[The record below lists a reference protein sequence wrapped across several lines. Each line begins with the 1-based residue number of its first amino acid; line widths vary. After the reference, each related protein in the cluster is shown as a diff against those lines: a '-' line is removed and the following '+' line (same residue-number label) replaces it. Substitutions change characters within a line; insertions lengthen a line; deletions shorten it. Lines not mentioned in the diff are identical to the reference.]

1 MPDSATSTST
11 DLHAE
16 LHADARDAAPD
27 GGHHDAPVAAVG
39 LEAAPTPLSLRLAPG
54 AHADARRAFDLARET
69 FIAGRRL
76 DMGSL
81 AASLGVDRTSVFRW
95 VGNRDAL
102 LTEVL
107 WSLAV
112 PTLVQADRAT
122 ASERGA
128 ARVAD
133 LLTRFAGDLITAPYF
148 RDFLA
153 KEPARALRLL
163 TTKASPIQHRFL
175 ATCEWLVRTEI
186 GDHPFDDGA
195 GEGGEG
201 DGGIDP
207 ASLAYLLVR
216 VSESFTY
223 ADLITGEAP
232 EADRAAV
239 AFRHLLRVPPTPA

>member
-1 MPDSATSTST
+1 MPDSATSTPTAS
-11 DLHAE
+11 
-16 LHADARDAAPD
+16 
-27 GGHHDAPVAAVG
+27 HDAGRDDEHDDAPIATVG

-69 FIAGRRL
+69 FVAGRRL
-76 DMGSL
+76 DMGPL

-122 ASERGA
+122 ASRTGA
-128 ARVAD
+128 ERVAD

-148 RDFLA
+148 RDFLTR
-153 KEPARALRLL
+153 EPARALRLL

-175 ATCEWLVRTEI
+175 ATCEWLVRTHL
-186 GDHPFDDGA
+186 GDTPFGADDDG
-195 GEGGEG
+195 GS
-201 DGGIDP
+201 GIDP

-216 VSESFTY
+216 ISESFTY
-223 ADLITGEAP
+223 ADLITGETP

-239 AFRHLLRVPPTPA
+239 AFRHLLRVPSSPA

>member
-1 MPDSATSTST
+1 MSDSATSTST
-11 DLHAE
+11 AIHD
-16 LHADARDAAPD
+16 DAQD
-27 GGHHDAPVAAVG
+27 DAPIATVG
-39 LEAAPTPLSLRLAPG
+39 LEAAPTPLSGRLAPG

-69 FIAGRRL
+69 FLAGRRV
-76 DMGSL
+76 DMGPL

-122 ASERGA
+122 ASETGA
-128 ARVAD
+128 ERVAD
-133 LLTRFAGDLITAPYF
+133 VLTHFAGDLITAPYF
-148 RDFLA
+148 RDFLTR
-153 KEPARALRLL
+153 EPARALRLL

-175 ATCEWLVRTEI
+175 ATCEWLVRTHL
-186 GDHPFDDGA
+186 GDTPFADDGGA
-195 GEGGEG
+195 DGGT
-201 DGGIDP
+201 DGGSASGIDP

-223 ADLITGEAP
+223 ADLITGETP

-239 AFRHLLRVPPTPA
+239 AFRHLLRVPSTPA

>member
-1 MPDSATSTST
+1 MPDSATSTPT
-11 DLHAE
+11 
-16 LHADARDAAPD
+16 APHD
-27 GGHHDAPVAAVG
+27 DAPIATVG

-69 FIAGRRL
+69 FVAGRRV
-76 DMGSL
+76 DMGPL

-122 ASERGA
+122 ASETGA
-128 ARVAD
+128 ERVAD
-133 LLTRFAGDLITAPYF
+133 VLTHFAGDLITAPYF
-148 RDFLA
+148 RDFLTR
-153 KEPARALRLL
+153 EPARALRLL

-175 ATCEWLVRTEI
+175 ATCEWLVRTHLGET
-186 GDHPFDDGA
+186 PFDGGSGTDGGSA
-195 GEGGEG
+195 S
-201 DGGIDP
+201 GIDP

-223 ADLITGEAP
+223 ADLITGETP

-239 AFRHLLRVPPTPA
+239 AFRYLLRVPSAA

>member
-1 MPDSATSTST
+1 MPDSTTTVSP
-11 DLHAE
+11 D
-16 LHADARDAAPD
+16 DAHD
-27 GGHHDAPVAAVG
+27 DAPIATVG

-76 DMGSL
+76 DMGPL

-122 ASERGA
+122 ASEQGA
-128 ARVAD
+128 ERVAD

-148 RDFLA
+148 RDFLTR
-153 KEPARALRLL
+153 EPARALRLL

-175 ATCEWLVRTEI
+175 ATCEWLVRTHL
-186 GDHPFDDGA
+186 GDTPFDARGGTDGA
-195 GEGGEG
+195 GGS
-201 DGGIDP
+201 GIDP

-223 ADLITGEAP
+223 ADLITGETP

-239 AFRHLLRVPPTPA
+239 AFRHLLRVPPASA

>member
-1 MPDSATSTST
+1 MPDSTTSTST
-11 DLHAE
+11 APHD
-16 LHADARDAAPD
+16 DGPRD
-27 GGHHDAPVAAVG
+27 DAPHDDAPIATVG

-54 AHADARRAFDLARET
+54 VHADARRAFDVARET
-69 FIAGRRL
+69 FVAGRRL
-76 DMGSL
+76 DMGPL
-81 AASLGVDRTSVFRW
+81 ATSLGVDRTSVFRW

-122 ASERGA
+122 ATEQGA
-128 ARVAD
+128 ERVAD
-133 LLTRFAGDLITAPYF
+133 LLTRFAGDLIAAPYF
-148 RDFLA
+148 RDFLTR
-153 KEPARALRLL
+153 EPARALRLL

-175 ATCEWLVRTEI
+175 ATCEWLVRTHL
-186 GDHPFDDGA
+186 GDTPFD
-195 GEGGEG
+195 G
-201 DGGIDP
+201 DGSGGGSGIDP

-223 ADLITGEAP
+223 ADLITGETP

-239 AFRHLLRVPPTPA
+239 AFRHLLRVPTAA

>member
-1 MPDSATSTST
+1 
-11 DLHAE
+11 
-16 LHADARDAAPD
+16 
-27 GGHHDAPVAAVG
+27 
-39 LEAAPTPLSLRLAPG
+39 
-54 AHADARRAFDLARET
+54 
-69 FIAGRRL
+69 
-76 DMGSL
+76 MGPL
-81 AASLGVDRTSVFRW
+81 AAALGVDRTSVFRW

-122 ASERGA
+122 ADDRGA

-133 LLTRFAGDLITAPYF
+133 LLTRFAGDLIAAPYF
-148 RDFLA
+148 RDFLGR
-153 KEPARALRLL
+153 EPARALRLL

-186 GDHPFDDGA
+186 GDHPFDDDGP
-195 GEGGEG
+195 GGG
-201 DGGIDP
+201 TGGSGIDP

-232 EADRAAV
+232 EAGRAAV
-239 AFRHLLRVPPTPA
+239 AFRHLLRVPSPTA

>member
-1 MPDSATSTST
+1 MPDSTTSTTTVS
-11 DLHAE
+11 
-16 LHADARDAAPD
+16 PD
-27 GGHHDAPVAAVG
+27 DSPDVSHDGAQDDAPIATVG
-39 LEAAPTPLSLRLAPG
+39 LEAAPTPLSRRLAPG

-69 FIAGRRL
+69 FVAGRRL
-76 DMGSL
+76 DMGLL

-122 ASERGA
+122 ASEQGA
-128 ARVAD
+128 ERVAD

-148 RDFLA
+148 RDFLTR
-153 KEPARALRLL
+153 EPARALRLL

-175 ATCEWLVRTEI
+175 ATCEWLVRTHL
-186 GDHPFDDGA
+186 GDTPFDTRGGTDG
-195 GEGGEG
+195 GS
-201 DGGIDP
+201 GIDP

-223 ADLITGEAP
+223 ADLITGETP

-239 AFRHLLRVPPTPA
+239 AFRHLLRVPPASA